1 MNDIREQ
8 AAHWSD
14 VLRHRGGQPQLRAA
28 FEQWR
33 DASPAHAEA
42 FASIDGVHRSLRA
55 TRDSDAMRAV
65 ERETLALIARRARHR
80 RIGGMALAAS
90 VMLAVASAWLMP
102 QTLREDLRYLPLHAR
117 YAFMGEVLHRT
128 GVGEQREVA
137 LADGSRL
144 TLNTGSRVVVA
155 YRDQRRQL
163 RLLDGQA
170 LFEVAPDATRP
181 FVVTAGERSITALGT
196 VFDVRYSSN
205 QLAVTLLEGRVV
217 VDDVESA
224 GIESEAVGSTEAR
237 VLAPGEQLLAV
248 KAGAASHEQV
258 HTPDLNRTVAWRG
271 GQLIFR
277 DDRLGDAIAEINRY
291 SHRQLRLAD
300 PALAQLRVSG
310 IVNVG
315 QTDVFI
321 ETMTRYYPVR
331 IQRADRREVVLVGR

>member
-33 DASPAHAEA
+33 DENPAHAEA
-42 FASIDGVHRSLRA
+42 FASIDGVHRSLRSVRG
-55 TRDSDAMRAV
+55 TEAMRAV
-65 ERETLALIARRARHR
+65 ERETLALIAGRARR
-80 RIGGMALAAS
+80 RRMGGMALAAS
-90 VMLAVASAWLMP
+90 LMVAVAAVWLMP
-102 QTLREDLRYLPLHAR
+102 QTLRTDLRYLPLHAR
-117 YAFMGEVLHRT
+117 YALAGETLHRT
-128 GVGEQREVA
+128 GVGEQREIP

-144 TLNTGSRVVVA
+144 TLNTDSRVVVA
-155 YRDQRRQL
+155 YRDDRRQL

-196 VFDVRYSSN
+196 VFDVRYSSHR
-205 QLAVTLLEGRVV
+205 LAVTLLEGRVQ
-217 VDDVESA
+217 VEDAASA
-224 GIESEAVGSTEAR
+224 EIHAGDMHHAEPR

-248 KAGAASHEQV
+248 KAGPASHEQV

-277 DDRLGDAIAEINRY
+277 DDRLVDAIAEINRY

-331 IQRADRREVVLVGR
+331 IQHADRREVVLVGR